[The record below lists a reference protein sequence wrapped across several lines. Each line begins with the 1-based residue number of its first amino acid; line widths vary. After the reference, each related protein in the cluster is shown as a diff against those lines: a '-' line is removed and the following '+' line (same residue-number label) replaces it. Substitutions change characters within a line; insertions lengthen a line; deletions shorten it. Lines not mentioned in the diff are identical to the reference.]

1 MVESSRVPDRG
12 GPDGLITMGLTP
24 GAGVTI
30 RTIADLDGYLGAVAD
45 AGFRAVSLSADQLG
59 GDPAGAAR
67 LLRTHGLACS
77 DLMSV
82 RVTRDEDASLE
93 AARALRPAIEAVA
106 AAAVLTMLWTR
117 VSEESLD
124 RLGRVADL
132 LGVPVALE
140 FAPGP
145 VATLEAAEAVVGVV
159 GPDRATILADTFHFF
174 RGGSTRAMLESVP
187 VEHIGIV
194 QFNDALPAESDDYM
208 HETIDR
214 RAWPGDG
221 EFDLDWFTATLRQRG
236 WHGVVAVEV
245 LSAELRRLPVA
256 EYARRGYQTTVP
268 YWS

>member
-1 MVESSRVPDRG
+1 MVQSSQVPDRDA
-12 GPDGLITMGLTP
+12 PYRPITMGLTP

-45 AGFRAVSLSADQLG
+45 AGFRAVSLSGAHMC
-59 GDPAGAAR
+59 GDPASAAR

-93 AARALRPAIEAVA
+93 AARALRPAIEAVG

-117 VSEESLD
+117 VSGESLD

-221 EFDLDWFTATLRQRG
+221 EFDLDWFTTTLRQRG
-236 WHGVVAVEV
+236 WRGVVAVEV

-256 EYARRGYQTTVP
+256 EYARRGYQATVP